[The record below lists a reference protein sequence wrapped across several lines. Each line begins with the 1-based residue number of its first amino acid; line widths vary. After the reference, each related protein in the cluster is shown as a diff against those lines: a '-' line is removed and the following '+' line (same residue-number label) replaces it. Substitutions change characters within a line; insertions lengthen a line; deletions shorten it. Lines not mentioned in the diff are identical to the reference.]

1 VHPTAVPIVYPNVP
15 TNNAGRTISGHRL
28 ALAMAAAVA
37 GPPILAFDATN
48 N

>member
-1 VHPTAVPIVYPNVP
+1 VGKDRIDSSVCSKGMIEYS
-15 TNNAGRTISGHRL
+15 TISGHRL